1 MGRAQGKDGKW
12 IVVANYFPAGNV
24 VGHHAEN
31 VFPPGSKVPT
41 AAATASR
48 EWHTL
53 QLGLSRF
60 SLLFQYAHACMHTH

>member
-31 VFPPGSKVPT
+31 VFPPGSSAST
-41 AAATASR
+41 AKSTTSR
-48 EWHTL
+48 K
-53 QLGLSRF
+53 
-60 SLLFQYAHACMHTH
+60 